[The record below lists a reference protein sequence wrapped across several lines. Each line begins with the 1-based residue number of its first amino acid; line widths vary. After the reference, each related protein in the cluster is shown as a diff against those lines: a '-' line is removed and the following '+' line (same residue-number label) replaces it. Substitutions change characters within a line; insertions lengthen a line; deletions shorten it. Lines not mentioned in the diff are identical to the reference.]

1 LKAFSCQ
8 GNSGYEMILPKISV
22 STLKFQI
29 LSTKSEINLCLVGL
43 LNNLVREYQLIFFE
57 IMHNKI
63 QENMVAGV
71 QNRFLT
77 DTA

>member
-1 LKAFSCQ
+1 
-8 GNSGYEMILPKISV
+8 MILPKISV